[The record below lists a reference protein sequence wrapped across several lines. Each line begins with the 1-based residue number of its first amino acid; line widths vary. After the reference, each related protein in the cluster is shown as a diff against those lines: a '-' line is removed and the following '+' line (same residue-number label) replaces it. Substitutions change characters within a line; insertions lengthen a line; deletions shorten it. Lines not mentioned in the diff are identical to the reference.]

1 MAGIRITWYPEP
13 GTWHPCPIP
22 TFQILTKHYRKTCQA
37 LKKSKESWA
46 MTQSQ
51 TGRDPTGVRPVRCA
65 QRAGIRIGSSQR
77 NRRTERYRLL
87 RRAGAWPNPFG
98 PGRSPIRFG
107 ATPGVLGE
115 HGYGTWSETSYQGAC
130 ASRGSAA
137 MRDPKEWLRD
147 ILKAIAAIECHASI
161 EKRGF
166 KHYDIVQGLFLHHH
180 V

>member
-77 NRRTERYRLL
+77 NRRTERYRFL

-98 PGRSPIRFG
+98 PGSLQYDLAQLLGCWVNMVTERGLRLRIKER
-107 ATPGVLGE
+107 VLRE
-115 HGYGTWSETSYQGAC
+115 AV
-130 ASRGSAA
+130 
-137 MRDPKEWLRD
+137 PL
-147 ILKAIAAIECHASI
+147 
-161 EKRGF
+161 
-166 KHYDIVQGLFLHHH
+166 
-180 V
+180 